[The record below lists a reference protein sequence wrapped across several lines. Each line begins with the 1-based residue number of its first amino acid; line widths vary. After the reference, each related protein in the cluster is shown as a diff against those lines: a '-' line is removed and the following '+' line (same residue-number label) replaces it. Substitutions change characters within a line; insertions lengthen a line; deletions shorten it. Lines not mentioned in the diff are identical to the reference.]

1 MSFWSRSSG
10 IIHPVREIE
19 QCAATLNHRI
29 AFQAVS
35 SPIPTEIIRDW
46 IGLSLVHGIGPS
58 SFYHL
63 VSRFGSPTEVLHH
76 GRAIRSEI
84 SASGNGRLAELEHP
98 VRIRKKADQELRA
111 LGKFGGRALIRE
123 DQQYPEL
130 LSQTGQ
136 PPPIIYT
143 LGEVALLDQN
153 PVAIVGS
160 RAATSYGRR
169 VSRKLSRDLARSGI
183 CVVSGLALGIDAHAH
198 TGALDGV
205 GATAAVLGCG
215 LDVVYPRSNRA
226 LYEQI
231 AGHGVLISEYP
242 LGTPPESFRFPAR
255 NRIIAGLS
263 RAVVVVEAS
272 KRSGSLI
279 TVQCGLEEGRDIFA
293 MPGQVDSIKSEGT
306 HWLLQQGAS
315 LAITADDIKMQ
326 LGISPGGS
334 VAQQQRPQP
343 ESELSQEAAMLLTMI
358 EPYPRSWEELLN
370 ESALSVPAFNQALLT
385 LELNGL
391 VEFTAGDGVSRTA
404 DPH

>member
-19 QCAATLNHRI
+19 QCAATRNHRI

-46 IGLSLVHGIGPS
+46 IGLSLVHGLGSS

-63 VSRFGSPTEVLHH
+63 LSRFGSPTEVLQH

-84 SASGNGRLAELEHP
+84 SASGNGRLAELENP
-98 VRIRKKADQELRA
+98 DRIRKKADQELRA
-111 LGKFGGRALIRE
+111 LGKIGGRALIRE
-123 DQQYPEL
+123 DQEYPEL
-130 LSQTGQ
+130 LRQTGQ

-143 LGEVALLDQN
+143 RGKVELLDQN

-160 RAATSYGRR
+160 RAASSYGRR
-169 VSRKLSRDLARSGI
+169 VSRRLARDLARSGI

-215 LDVVYPRSNRA
+215 LDVRYPRSNRY

-231 AGHGVLISEYP
+231 AGHGVLVSEYP

-272 KRSGSLI
+272 KKSGSLI

-293 MPGQVDSIKSEGT
+293 IPGQVDSIKSEGT

-315 LAITADDIKMQ
+315 LALAADDIRMQ
-326 LGISPGGS
+326 LGIGPGGCVS
-334 VAQQQRPQP
+334 QQRRPEP
-343 ESELSQEAAMLLTMI
+343 ESELTEEAALLFAMI
-358 EPYPRSWEELLN
+358 EPYPRSREALLN
-370 ESALSVPAFNQALLT
+370 ESALSVPEFTQALLL
-385 LELNGL
+385 LELKGL
-391 VEFTAGDGVSRTA
+391 VEFSAGDGVSKTA
-404 DPH
+404 EPH